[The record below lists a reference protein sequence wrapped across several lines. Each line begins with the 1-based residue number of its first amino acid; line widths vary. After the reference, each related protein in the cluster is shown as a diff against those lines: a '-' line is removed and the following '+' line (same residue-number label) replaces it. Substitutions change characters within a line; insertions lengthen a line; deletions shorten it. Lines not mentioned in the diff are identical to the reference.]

1 MKRIAIVD
9 TSTNLV
15 VQEWMGGEEQTL
27 PTRPGRKQVR
37 LANSSPSVRVHTW
50 VSGTTF
56 VAPLPN
62 PSPPVP
68 SDRALLEAIAVAT
81 GAVVPP

>member
-27 PTRPGRKQVR
+27 PSRPGRKQIR
-37 LANSSPSVRVHTW
+37 LAASSPSVIGHTW

-62 PSPPVP
+62 PSPPAP
-68 SDRALLEAIAVAT
+68 SDRALLEAIVAVT
-81 GAVVPP
+81 GAVVPT